1 MATLP
6 PAHIDTLHAR
16 HESKSVIIHP
26 NRNRSQIE
34 IRHAKSAFQIGRI
47 LLQERKTK
55 GVEKS
60 NDSSFSGV
68 KRRGRHLPWR
78 TRIKEKQW
86 ATRQKAATK
95 IGKGL
100 PPPVRLLPTE
110 QWQQDSNQS
119 IQKSFKR
126 KWWSVRDGLVWVR

>member
-47 LLQERKTK
+47 LLQK
-55 GVEKS
+55 
-60 NDSSFSGV
+60 
-68 KRRGRHLPWR
+68 
-78 TRIKEKQW
+78 
-86 ATRQKAATK
+86 
-95 IGKGL
+95 GKG
-100 PPPVRLLPTE
+100 T
-110 QWQQDSNQS
+110 
-119 IQKSFKR
+119 
-126 KWWSVRDGLVWVR
+126 GLKKKQREFLFGGEEEGETLALAHEN

>member
-6 PAHIDTLHAR
+6 PAHIDTPAR
-16 HESKSVIIHP
+16 TPRIQNQLSSNETETEAKLKFATPNRLSKSAEFYS
-26 NRNRSQIE
+26 RTG
-34 IRHAKSAFQIGRI
+34 KGRG
-47 LLQERKTK
+47 LKKNE
-55 GVEKS
+55 
-60 NDSSFSGV
+60 SSFSGV

-78 TRIKEKQW
+78 TRIEEKQW

-110 QWQQDSNQS
+110 QW
-119 IQKSFKR
+119 
-126 KWWSVRDGLVWVR
+126 